1 MQQEI
6 AQLSAFVQTFV
17 AHHLMAAIHCADIN
31 SNLQPPH
38 RSQQQGMWLSFVL
51 YSDIPVL
58 GAADSNLLDA
68 HFLSC
73 TNLSRWCMIFL
84 SFFFFLCD

>member
-6 AQLSAFVQTFV
+6 AQLSAYVQTFV

-73 TNLSRWCMIFL
+73 TNLISLVYDFSL
-84 SFFFFLCD
+84 SFFFFM